1 MPLATGFVCA
11 HRKDYAPVVNALL
24 KPETRR
30 ADIYRRMGVRT
41 IINGSGAST
50 NVGGSLMRPETAAAM
65 VEASQAFIV
74 LEELNA
80 KVGEKI
86 ADVTGAEAGL
96 VTCGSWAAMGLAAA
110 ACIAGSDPQKIAQLP
125 DSTGMANEIVL
136 HRGHRLA
143 YDQAYR
149 VGGAKLIEIGVP
161 YATQPWELERAITER
176 TAAVAYHD
184 SPNTG
189 PGTLPFAAV
198 VEIAH
203 AKGVPVI
210 VDAASTLPPADHLRR
225 WIRWGADL
233 VIYSGGKGIRGPQD
247 SGLLA
252 GRADLIAAAALNGP
266 PHAAVGRGFKVTK
279 EAMAGLWVALDQF
292 LETDHE
298 AERQVHID
306 QGNAIKEA
314 LTARGDC
321 KIQLSGDD
329 WDEWPAPVLR
339 FWPREGSWNPSGVQR
354 ALLAGDPAISINV
367 ERGGLMINTH
377 CIQQG
382 EVDIMIDRLLAE
394 LDASARGR

>member
-1 MPLATGFVCA
+1 MVDAV
-11 HRKDYAPVVNALL
+11 L
-24 KPETRR
+24 KPATER
-30 ADIYRRMGVRT
+30 ARIYRRMGVRT
-41 IINGSGAST
+41 VINGSGAAT
-50 NVGGSLMRPETAAAM
+50 FVGGSLMRPETAEAM
-65 VEASQAFIV
+65 IEASQAFIV

-86 ADVTGAEAGL
+86 AEVTGAEAGI
-96 VTCGSWAAMGLAAA
+96 VTCGSWAAMALAAA
-110 ACIAGSDPQKIAQLP
+110 ACIAGSDPAKIAQLP
-125 DSTGMANEIVL
+125 DSSGMANEIVL
-136 HRGHRLA
+136 HRGHRLN

-149 VGGAKLIEIGVP
+149 VGGAKLVEIGVP
-161 YATQPWELERAITER
+161 HGTQPWELERAITER

-189 PGTLPFAAV
+189 PGALPFATV

-210 VDAASTLPPADHLRR
+210 VDAASTLPPVDHLRR

-252 GRADLIAAAALNGP
+252 GRKDLIAAAALNGP

-292 LETDHE
+292 LATDHE
-298 AERQVHID
+298 AERAVHIA
-306 QGNAIKEA
+306 QAEAINEA
-314 LTARGDC
+314 LLARGDC
-321 KIQLSGDD
+321 KVDLAADD

-339 FWPREGSWNPSGVQR
+339 VWPRKDAWSPAEIQQT
-354 ALLAGDPAISINV
+354 LMAGDPAISINV

-377 CIQQG
+377 CLQPGDLEI
-382 EVDIMIDRLLAE
+382 VIPRLLEE
-394 LDASARGR
+394 LDASVRGRG